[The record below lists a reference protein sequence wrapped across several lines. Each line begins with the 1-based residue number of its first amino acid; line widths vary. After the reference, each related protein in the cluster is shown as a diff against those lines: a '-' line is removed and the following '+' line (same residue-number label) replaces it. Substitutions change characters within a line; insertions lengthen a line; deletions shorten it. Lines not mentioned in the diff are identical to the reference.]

1 MRPGA
6 PIARDVVALAT
17 RIHHLQLLRL
27 GVALATILWALTTEP
42 AAGFDRPV
50 PLAIGYVLATLVAE
64 VYWRRWRP
72 RGLAVFNAML
82 LADGL
87 VLAWSST
94 ATGGV
99 TSPLFH
105 LTVAHVGAIALL
117 ASYRAGLKVA
127 LWHSLLLLVVHH
139 AHNAGLL
146 PGTADSLSRLAAALT
161 ALWGVALATATFSA
175 VNERELRR
183 QHVDLEAL
191 SRLADDLERVHDLG
205 EVADRLL
212 AHLASTFEIARGL
225 VLELDL
231 EGARLLSRR
240 GGDGRPP
247 VSTVLSPLVD
257 RVVAERQT
265 VLVDRLDP
273 AEEAALE
280 RLLPTGRRLVFVPLR
295 VDGHVTGVV
304 VLEHVRPRIAW
315 RTVTMIERFCSHAAL
330 ALDNA
335 RLLARLHT
343 MASTDGLTGL
353 ANRRAFDVRLRTE
366 LSRSRRSGVPTSL
379 AVVDIDRFKALNDAH
394 GHLVG
399 DDVLREVAGQLRETC
414 RDVDLVARYGGEEF
428 AVVLPDTDP
437 AGARMAAERLRR
449 SVAGGAT
456 PVAVTVSVGVATAE
470 AGRLQSPEALLA
482 AADRALYAAKQSGR
496 NQVQQHDGAETEPG
510 RFPSST
516 TGVA

>member
-1 MRPGA
+1 MTRA
-6 PIARDVVALAT
+6 PVARDVVALAT

-27 GVALATILWALTTEP
+27 GVAGATILWALWTEP
-42 AAGFDRPV
+42 ATGFDRPV
-50 PLAIGYVLATLVAE
+50 PLAVGYVLAALVAE

-87 VLAWSST
+87 VLVWGST

-105 LTVAHVGAIALL
+105 LTVAHVGAVALL
-117 ASYRAGLKVA
+117 ASYRTGLKVA

-139 AHNAGLL
+139 AQNAGLL
-146 PGTADSLSRLAAALT
+146 PGTADSLSRLAAVLT

-183 QHVDLEAL
+183 QRVDLEAL
-191 SRLADDLERVHDLG
+191 SRLADDLERVHDLD

-212 AHLASTFEIARGL
+212 EHLANTFEIARGL
-225 VLELDL
+225 VLELDH
-231 EGARLLSRR
+231 EGARLLSHR

-247 VSTVLSPLVD
+247 VRTIRSSLVD
-257 RVVAERQT
+257 RVGAERRT
-265 VLVDRLDP
+265 VLVDRLDL
-273 AEEAALE
+273 AVEAGLAS
-280 RLLPTGRRLVFVPLR
+280 LLPTARRLVVVPLR
-295 VDGHVTGVV
+295 VDGHVIGVV
-304 VLEHVRPRIAW
+304 VLEHGRPRIAW
-315 RTVTMIERFCSHAAL
+315 RTVTMIERSCSHAAL

-353 ANRRAFDVRLRTE
+353 ANRRAFDARLRTE
-366 LSRSRRSGVPTSL
+366 VSRSRRSGAPTSL
-379 AVVDIDRFKALNDAH
+379 AVVDIDRFKSLNDAH

-428 AVVLPDTDP
+428 AVVLPDTDRV
-437 AGARMAAERLRR
+437 GARMAAERLRQA
-449 SVAGGAT
+449 VDGG
-456 PVAVTVSVGVATAE
+456 PMSVAVTVSIGVATAE
-470 AGRLQSPEALLA
+470 AGWLQSPDALLH
-482 AADRALYAAKQSGR
+482 AADRALYAAKQAGR
-496 NQVQQHDGAETEPG
+496 NQVQQHDGAETPP
-510 RFPSST
+510 RCSPSST